1 MKNNKKGFTLVELLV
16 VVCILAILMAIA
28 VPGILKISGRM
39 KERGLNSKLE
49 AIEEAA
55 VIYVQENS
63 NQIKKELQKK
73 SGQRDCKNNSSIC
86 KCNPTNYQGKPSQDC
101 KYYYTMTVKE
111 LIQKKAYK
119 SENTKNAAKTC
130 AVVDP
135 MDAGFCLDCAVIYI
149 ELDDDHKNATAKI
162 DRKELNTY
170 RISKDSITTTNG
182 ATCP

>member
-1 MKNNKKGFTLVELLV
+1 MSKNKKGFTLVELLV
-16 VVCILAILMAIA
+16 VICILAILIAIA
-28 VPGILKISGRM
+28 VPSILKISGRM

-63 NQIKKELQKK
+63 NQIKKELQRK

-111 LIQKKAYK
+111 LISKKAYK
-119 SENTKNAAKTC
+119 SENTKNESRTC
-130 AVVDP
+130 AVADP
-135 MDAGFCLDCAVIYI
+135 MDGSLCLDCAVIYI

-162 DRKELNTY
+162 DREKLDTY
-170 RISKDSITTTNG
+170 RIKKDTITSSG
-182 ATCP
+182 AICP

>member
-1 MKNNKKGFTLVELLV
+1 MNNKKGFTLVELLV
-16 VVCILAILMAIA
+16 VICILAILMAIA

-73 SGQRDCKNNSSIC
+73 SGISDCKSNSSIC
-86 KCNPTNYQGKPSQDC
+86 KCNPTNYQGKVSQDC

-119 SENTKNAAKTC
+119 SENTKNESKVC

-135 MDAGFCLDCAVIYI
+135 IDSSKCLDCAVIYI

-162 DRKELNTY
+162 DREKLDTY
-170 RISKDSITTTNG
+170 KIQKDTIPTGG
-182 ATCP
+182 AICP